1 MTKPDFFMVGAPRC
15 GTTAMH
21 SILAQHPEIFMI
33 DLPGRTIKGNLIT
46 IREIHYFG
54 SDTKLWWFPTI
65 SEEEY
70 LGFFFGVTDEK
81 RVGER
86 SVSYL
91 GSKQAASEIKAFAPS
106 ASIIIILRNPVDLLH
121 SAHTQNLY
129 NGYEEI
135 VDFEEA
141 LITEA
146 DRTCDRATSED
157 GVQFVNAALYREM
170 VHFTPQVRRYFDI
183 FGRDNVHVIIHDDLI
198 RDSAGIYREVLRF
211 LGVDDSFEVQIE
223 VLNPRKRAH
232 SALLREPPAL
242 ARSVGRFLLPKPVR
256 RGMWRVLGRLNEAVE
271 KRQPLAPEVRRRV
284 LAQYANEVEDLSEL
298 LDRDLG
304 HWLA

>member
-1 MTKPDFFMVGAPRC
+1 MTKPDFFIVGGPRC

-21 SILAQHPEIFMI
+21 SYLARHPEIFMI
-33 DLPGRTIKGNLIT
+33 DLPGRTVKGTLIT
-46 IREIHYFG
+46 IREIHYFA
-54 SDTKLWWFPTI
+54 SDTNLWWFPKI

-70 LGFFFGVTDEK
+70 LGFFSSVTDEK

-106 ASIIIILRNPVDLLH
+106 ASIIIMLRNPVDLLH
-121 SAHTQNLY
+121 SLHKENVY

-135 VDFEEA
+135 ADFEEA

-146 DRTCDRATSED
+146 DRTCGRATSED
-157 GVQFVNAALYREM
+157 GVRFVNAEFYRH
-170 VHFTPQVRRYFDI
+170 VVRFTPQVRRYFDI
-183 FGRDNVHVIIHDDLI
+183 FGRDNVHVILYDDLK
-198 RDSAGIYREVLRF
+198 RDTAGIYREVLRF
-211 LGVDDSFEVQIE
+211 LGVDDSFELQFE
-223 VLNPRKRAH
+223 VINPGKRAR
-232 SALLREPPAL
+232 SPLLRDPPAL
-242 ARSVGRFLLPKPVR
+242 ARSVGRALLPKPLR
-256 RGMWRVLGRLNEAVE
+256 RGMWQVMGRLNKTFE

-284 LAQYANEVEDLSEL
+284 VAQHANEVEDLSEL
-298 LDRDLG
+298 LGRDLG